1 MAEVDK
7 KLVVLGN
14 LVMRM
19 GDALEMAVAMAEDYA
34 KRTKSGSLRFE
45 IKRYMRAAAHNAH
58 LAGRAV
64 RESSDETQ
72 ISVGDDADVLIAML
86 LMLIDR
92 TSGSPTGMKSMYG
105 EIKKKYPSV
114 LDIDLSDVEKNA
126 FGEVISNDTG
136 NTGEPV

>member
-1 MAEVDK
+1 MAEFDK

-19 GDALEMAVAMAEDYA
+19 GDALEMCVTMAEDYA
-34 KRTKSGSLRFE
+34 KRCGSGPLRFE
-45 IKRYMRAAAHNAH
+45 IRRYMKAAAHSAH

-72 ISVGDDADVLIAML
+72 ISVGDDADVLVAMI

-92 TSGSPTGMKSMYG
+92 TSGAPNGMKGMY
-105 EIKKKYPSV
+105 EDIKKKYPSV

-126 FGEVISNDTG
+126 FGSEVK
-136 NTGEPV
+136 

>member
-72 ISVGDDADVLIAML
+72 ISVGDDADVLVAML

-92 TSGSPTGMKSMYG
+92 TSGSPTGMKGMYG

-126 FGEVISNDTG
+126 FGEVIGNDTRDS
-136 NTGEPV
+136 GEPV

>member
-72 ISVGDDADVLIAML
+72 ISVGDDADVLVAML

-92 TSGSPTGMKSMYG
+92 TSGSPTGMKGMYG

-126 FGEVISNDTG
+126 FGEVIGNDTRDS
-136 NTGEPV
+136 GESV

>member
-19 GDALEMAVAMAEDYA
+19 GDALEMTVAMAEDYA

-72 ISVGDDADVLIAML
+72 ISVGDDADVLVAML

-92 TSGSPTGMKSMYG
+92 TSGSPTGMKGMYG

-126 FGEVISNDTG
+126 FGEVIGNDKRDS
-136 NTGEPV
+136 GEPV

>member
-19 GDALEMAVAMAEDYA
+19 GDALEMCVTMAEDYA

-64 RESSDETQ
+64 RESSNETQ

-92 TSGSPTGMKSMYG
+92 TSGSPTGMKGMYG

-126 FGEVISNDTG
+126 FGEEVK
-136 NTGEPV
+136 